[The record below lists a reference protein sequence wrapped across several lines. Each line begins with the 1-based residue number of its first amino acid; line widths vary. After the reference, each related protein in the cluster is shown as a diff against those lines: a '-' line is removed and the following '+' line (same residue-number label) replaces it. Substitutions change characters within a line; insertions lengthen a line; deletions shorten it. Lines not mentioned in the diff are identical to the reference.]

1 MRKFV
6 CTMSYELGPETP
18 EPTAKLLRAELCGR
32 RWRDRVDERLL
43 PRNTLWIERSAEDH
57 ENTGHL
63 HDACSRDL
71 KTAAEAVRKMG
82 FPLKVLRAWI
92 QVSGGG
98 TFGFADGEHLGPEG

>member
-1 MRKFV
+1 
-6 CTMSYELGPETP
+6 
-18 EPTAKLLRAELCGR
+18 
-32 RWRDRVDERLL
+32 
-43 PRNTLWIERSAEDH
+43 
-57 ENTGHL
+57 
-63 HDACSRDL
+63 L